1 MKPGDTFLGEVIGV
15 GRHLH
20 VVLSHP
26 TDSDKVVV
34 LVMVSTYDEDYKND
48 TCVLRPSDGHPFI
61 KHYSYVV
68 YEKAVLY
75 PIAKLQALE
84 KSGEIKPMAPFSSET
99 LEKILKGAD
108 QISSRL
114 RDDCWLVL
122 DKQGL
127 IPR

>member
-1 MKPGDTFLGEVIGV
+1 MQLGDTFLGEVIGI

-26 TDSDKVVV
+26 TGSGKVV
-34 LVMVSTYDEDYKND
+34 LAMISTYDESCKND

-75 PIAKLQALE
+75 PVAKLQALE
-84 KSGEIKPMAPFSSET
+84 KNGEIKPMVPFSLEV

-108 QISSRL
+108 QVSSRF

-122 DKQGL
+122 DTQDL